1 MGMKARRNLVP
12 AMAALLGLSWGM
24 TARGQDFPGTVRGQI
39 PGYPG
44 ATTARFSPYAPAQP
58 GGSSSATSPT
68 SGFLN
73 PTAITGDGDGDDDDL
88 TQVQETPP
96 VTRPS
101 GLQPSSPY
109 GAPSSGLQPNTSS
122 GLQPNSPYGAPSSG
136 LKPSSPYGAPS
147 SGLQTGSPYG
157 APPSGLQLAGPNGA
171 SKMGM
176 LPNVHDQMQMPADP
190 GHQGPG
196 PCPREL
202 TPTSH
207 PPYTIAPPDI
217 LYLDAIRLIPK
228 PPYRIEP
235 LEILLLN
242 VTDTL
247 PNQPIVGQFVV
258 TPEGTINLGFNYG
271 SVRVGGMTLSEAQTA
286 IRNQLARTLRN
297 PQVTL
302 ALAQFRGLQ
311 QVRGQHLIRPDG
323 TISLG
328 TYGSVYVAGL
338 TLGQAKCVIEQYLSK
353 FLLDP
358 EISVDVLAYNS
369 KVYYV
374 IFDGGGFGQ
383 RVYRL
388 PVTGNE
394 TVMDAIGMV
403 GGLDP
408 VASKKRIWLA
418 RPAPADHSCSQ
429 ILPVDWQAIT
439 MAGQTR
445 TNYQIFPG
453 DRIYVS
459 ANRLIEFNNYLSMVL
474 APVERILGVT
484 LLGASTV
491 FTIRSNPNNNNNGAI
506 FIP

>member
-12 AMAALLGLSWGM
+12 AVAAMLGLCWGM
-24 TARGQDFPGTVRGQI
+24 TARSQEFPGTVRGQM
-39 PGYPG
+39 PGNPDP
-44 ATTARFSPYAPAQP
+44 ATSRYSPYAPMQAGRP
-58 GGSSSATSPT
+58 ASSSYAPK
-68 SGFLN
+68 GFVN
-73 PTAITGDGDGDDDDL
+73 PTAITGDDDV

-96 VTRPS
+96 VPRPS
-101 GLQPSSPY
+101 GLQPSGPYGTPSVQPGGPY
-109 GAPSSGLQPNTSS
+109 GAP
-122 GLQPNSPYGAPSSG
+122 
-136 LKPSSPYGAPS
+136 
-147 SGLQTGSPYG
+147 
-157 APPSGLQLAGPNGA
+157 
-171 SKMGM
+171 KMGV
-176 LPNVHDQMQMPADP
+176 LPNLAHDDRLVADS
-190 GHQGPG
+190 GHHGMG

-217 LYLDAIRLIPK
+217 LYLDATRLIPK
-228 PPYRIEP
+228 PPYRIEA
-235 LEILLLN
+235 LEILLIN

-271 SVRVGGMTLSEAQTA
+271 SVRVGGLTLSEAQTA

-297 PQVTL
+297 PQVTV

-338 TLGQAKCVIEQYLSK
+338 TLGQAKCVIEQYLGK

-383 RVYRL
+383 KVYRL

-394 TVMDAIGMV
+394 TVMDAIGLV

-408 VASKKRIWLA
+408 VASKRRIWLA
-418 RPAPADHSCSQ
+418 RPAPADHNCSQ

-459 ANRLIEFNNYLSMVL
+459 ANCLIEINNYLSMAL

-484 LLGASTV
+484 LLGTV
-491 FTIRSNPNNNNNGAI
+491 TAQTFRNFNNNNNNNGGF